1 MRCECRML
9 GPNKTMVGKKHLVC
23 DEEEVCEIP
32 GNWVSDQ
39 I

>member
-1 MRCECRML
+1 MTGSNRTVMEEHRD
-9 GPNKTMVGKKHLVC
+9 C